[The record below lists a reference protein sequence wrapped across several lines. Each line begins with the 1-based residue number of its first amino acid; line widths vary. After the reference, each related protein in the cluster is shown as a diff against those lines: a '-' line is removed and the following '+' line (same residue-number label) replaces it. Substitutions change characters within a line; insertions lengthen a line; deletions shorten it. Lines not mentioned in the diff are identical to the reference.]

1 MKMTGLSDTLC
12 SVQLQ
17 RARASSLVKASAR
30 DSTARRRIASSL
42 LTIFLRTYRE
52 HNIPSL
58 PIPSAVMT
66 RRGGREDRR
75 RDRRTGPSPFGAD
88 AVRAASAEVP
98 ADIGQARHRLVERR
112 EAQRFGGK
120 ASHAFRSP
128 HARASGRVSQTRP
141 NGSRKPIQA
150 RLRRQSGTK
159 APAANEGPRKPL
171 APPGAP
177 FPFGETE
184 KRERRCPRRD
194 KQQGGG
200 ALAPRWSFRPS
211 ATRESR
217 NP

>member
-1 MKMTGLSDTLC
+1 MLLVSIAAIPKKLSLWRLD
-12 SVQLQ
+12 VP
-17 RARASSLVKASAR
+17 A
-30 DSTARRRIASSL
+30 
-42 LTIFLRTYRE
+42 LRTYHE
-52 HNIPSL
+52 HNTLSL
-58 PIPSAVMT
+58 LSCCRHDAP
-66 RRGGREDRR
+66 GRAGRPEA
-75 RDRRTGPSPFGAD
+75 GPEKRSKSFGAD
-88 AVRAASAEVP
+88 AVRAASADIP

-112 EAQRFGGK
+112 EAQRFGGE
-120 ASHAFRSP
+120 ASHASRSSP
-128 HARASGRVSQTRP
+128 ARASGRVSQTRP

-159 APAANEGPRKPL
+159 APAANEAPRKPL